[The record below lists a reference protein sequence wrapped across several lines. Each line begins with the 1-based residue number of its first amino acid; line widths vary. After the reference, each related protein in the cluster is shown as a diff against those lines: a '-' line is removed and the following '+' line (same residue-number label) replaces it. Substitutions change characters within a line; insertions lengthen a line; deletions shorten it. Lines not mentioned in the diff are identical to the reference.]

1 MMALANTLMIGLL
14 LRVFYEDI
22 KDRTVTFVVLI
33 TLLLLGGFIHSQHQY
48 IWVFF
53 LSSLLNL
60 SIILTIILILYAYAN
75 YKLKTTLSTV
85 FGLGDTIFFIVMAV
99 SFPTATFLVLFATS
113 LLFSF
118 VIAVLFKKRLKKLIP
133 LAGLQAL
140 YVGLTLAIN
149 QWFHI
154 INLYAV

>member
-1 MMALANTLMIGLL
+1 MALANILMIGLL

-22 KDRTVTFVVLI
+22 KDRKVTFIVLVI
-33 TLLLLGGFIHSQHQY
+33 LLLLGGFIHSQHQNL
-48 IWVFF
+48 WVFF

-60 SIILTIILILYAYAN
+60 SIVLTIILVLYVYAN
-75 YKLKTTLSTV
+75 FKLKTSLSKV
-85 FGLGDTIFFIVMAV
+85 FGLGDAFFFIVMAV

-118 VIAVLFKKRLKKLIP
+118 VIAVLFKKTLKKFIP

-140 YVGLTLAIN
+140 YIGLTLASN
-149 QWFHI
+149 QLFHI
-154 INLYAV
+154 INLYTV

>member
-1 MMALANTLMIGLL
+1 MALANILMIGLL

-22 KDRTVTFVVLI
+22 KDRKITFIVLVI
-33 TLLLLGGFIHSQHQY
+33 LLLLGGFIHSQHQNL
-48 IWVFF
+48 WVFF

-60 SIILTIILILYAYAN
+60 SIVLTIIMVLYVYAN
-75 YKLKTTLSTV
+75 FKLKTSLSKV
-85 FGLGDTIFFIVMAV
+85 FGLGDAFFFIVMAV

-118 VIAVLFKKRLKKLIP
+118 VIAVLFKKTLKKFIP

-140 YVGLTLAIN
+140 YIGLTLASN
-149 QWFHI
+149 QLFHI
-154 INLYAV
+154 INLYTV

>member
-1 MMALANTLMIGLL
+1 MALANILMIGLL

-22 KDRTVTFVVLI
+22 KDRKVTFIVLVI
-33 TLLLLGGFIHSQHQY
+33 LLLLGGFIHSQHQNL
-48 IWVFF
+48 WVFF

-60 SIILTIILILYAYAN
+60 SIVLTIIMVLYVYAN
-75 YKLKTTLSTV
+75 FKLKTSLSKV
-85 FGLGDTIFFIVMAV
+85 FGLGDAFFFIVMAV

-118 VIAVLFKKRLKKLIP
+118 VIAVLFKKTLKKFIP

-140 YVGLTLAIN
+140 YIGLTLASN
-149 QWFHI
+149 QLFHI
-154 INLYAV
+154 INLYTL

>member
-1 MMALANTLMIGLL
+1 MALANILMIGLL

-22 KDRTVTFVVLI
+22 KDRKVTFIVLVI
-33 TLLLLGGFIHSQHQY
+33 SLLLGGFIHSQHQNL
-48 IWVFF
+48 WVFF

-60 SIILTIILILYAYAN
+60 SIVLTIIMVLYVYAN
-75 YKLKTTLSTV
+75 FKLKTSLSKV
-85 FGLGDTIFFIVMAV
+85 FGLGDAFFFIVMAV

-118 VIAVLFKKRLKKLIP
+118 VIAVLFKKTLKKFIP

-140 YVGLTLAIN
+140 YIGLTLASN
-149 QWFHI
+149 QLFHI
-154 INLYAV
+154 INLYTV

>member
-1 MMALANTLMIGLL
+1 MVLANILRIGLL
-14 LRVFYEDI
+14 FFVFYEDL
-22 KDRTVTFVVLI
+22 KDRKVTLIVLVI
-33 TLLLLGGFIHSQHQY
+33 LMLLGGFIHSQHQY
-48 IWVFF
+48 VWVFL

-60 SIILTIILILYAYAN
+60 SIILTIILVLYVYAN
-75 YKLKTTLSTV
+75 FKLKTSLSEG
-85 FGLGDTIFFIVMAV
+85 FGLGDALFFIVMAV
-99 SFPTATFLVLFATS
+99 SFPTATFLVLFPTS

-140 YVGLTLAIN
+140 YLGLALGSN

>member
-1 MMALANTLMIGLL
+1 MMALANILRIGLL
-14 LRVFYEDI
+14 FFVFYEDL
-22 KDRTVTFVVLI
+22 KDRKVTLIVLVI
-33 TLLLLGGFIHSQHQY
+33 LMLLGGFIHSQHQY
-48 IWVFF
+48 IWVFL
-53 LSSLLNL
+53 LSSFLNL
-60 SIILTIILILYAYAN
+60 TIILTIILVLYAYAN
-75 YKLKTTLSTV
+75 FKLKTSLSEG
-85 FGLGDTIFFIVMAV
+85 FGLGDTLFFIVMAV

>member
-1 MMALANTLMIGLL
+1 MALANILMIGLL

-22 KDRTVTFVVLI
+22 KDRKVTFIVLVI
-33 TLLLLGGFIHSQHQY
+33 LLLLGGFIHSQHQNL
-48 IWVFF
+48 WVFF

-60 SIILTIILILYAYAN
+60 SIVLTIIMVLYVYAN
-75 YKLKTTLSTV
+75 FKLKTSLSKV
-85 FGLGDTIFFIVMAV
+85 FGLGDAFFFIVMAV

-118 VIAVLFKKRLKKLIP
+118 VIAVLFKKTLKKCIP

-140 YVGLTLAIN
+140 YIGLTLASN
-149 QWFHI
+149 QLFHI

>member
-1 MMALANTLMIGLL
+1 MALANILMIGLL

-22 KDRTVTFVVLI
+22 KDRKVTFIVLVI
-33 TLLLLGGFIHSQHQY
+33 LLLLGGFIHSQHLNV
-48 IWVFF
+48 WVFL

-60 SIILTIILILYAYAN
+60 SIVLTIILVLYVYAN
-75 YKLKTTLSTV
+75 FKLKTSLSKV
-85 FGLGDTIFFIVMAV
+85 FGLGDALFFIVMAV

-118 VIAVLFKKRLKKLIP
+118 VIAVLFKKTLKKFIP

-140 YVGLTLAIN
+140 YIGLTLASN
-149 QWFHI
+149 QLFHI

>member
-1 MMALANTLMIGLL
+1 MALANILMIGLL

-22 KDRTVTFVVLI
+22 KDRKVTFIVLI
-33 TLLLLGGFIHSQHQY
+33 ILLLLGGFIHSQHLNV
-48 IWVFF
+48 WVFL

-60 SIILTIILILYAYAN
+60 IITIILVLYVYAN
-75 YKLKTTLSTV
+75 FKLKTSLSKV
-85 FGLGDTIFFIVMAV
+85 FGLGDALFFIVMAV

-118 VIAVLFKKRLKKLIP
+118 VIAVLFKKTLKKFIP

-140 YVGLTLAIN
+140 YIGLTLASN
-149 QWFHI
+149 QLFHI

>member
-1 MMALANTLMIGLL
+1 MALANILMIGLL

-22 KDRTVTFVVLI
+22 KDRKVTFIVLVI
-33 TLLLLGGFIHSQHQY
+33 LLLLGGFIHSQHQNL
-48 IWVFF
+48 WVFF

-60 SIILTIILILYAYAN
+60 SIVLTIILVLYVYAN
-75 YKLKTTLSTV
+75 FKLKTSLSKV
-85 FGLGDTIFFIVMAV
+85 FGLGDAFFFIVMAV

-118 VIAVLFKKRLKKLIP
+118 VIAVLFKKTLKKFIP

-140 YVGLTLAIN
+140 YIGLALASN
-149 QWFHI
+149 QLFHI

>member
-1 MMALANTLMIGLL
+1 MALANILMIGLL

-22 KDRTVTFVVLI
+22 KDRKVTFIVLI
-33 TLLLLGGFIHSQHQY
+33 ILLLLGGFIHSQHQNL
-48 IWVFF
+48 WVFF

-60 SIILTIILILYAYAN
+60 SIVLTIILVLYVYAN
-75 YKLKTTLSTV
+75 FKLKTSLSKV
-85 FGLGDTIFFIVMAV
+85 FGLGDALFFIVMAV

-118 VIAVLFKKRLKKLIP
+118 VIAVLFKKTLKKFIP

-140 YVGLTLAIN
+140 YIGLTLASN
-149 QWFHI
+149 QLFHI
-154 INLYAV
+154 INLYTV

>member
-1 MMALANTLMIGLL
+1 MALANILMIGLL

-22 KDRTVTFVVLI
+22 KDRKVTFIVLVI
-33 TLLLLGGFIHSQHQY
+33 LLLLGGFIHSQHQNL
-48 IWVFF
+48 WVFF

-60 SIILTIILILYAYAN
+60 SIVLTIIMVLYVYAN
-75 YKLKTTLSTV
+75 FKLKTSLSKV
-85 FGLGDTIFFIVMAV
+85 FGLGDAFFFIVMAV

-118 VIAVLFKKRLKKLIP
+118 VIAVLFKKTLKKFIP

-140 YVGLTLAIN
+140 YIGLTLASN
-149 QWFHI
+149 QLFHI

>member
-1 MMALANTLMIGLL
+1 MALANILMIGLL

-22 KDRTVTFVVLI
+22 KDRKVTFIVLVI
-33 TLLLLGGFIHSQHQY
+33 LLLLGGFIHSQHQNL
-48 IWVFF
+48 WVFF

-60 SIILTIILILYAYAN
+60 SIVLTIILVLYVYAN
-75 YKLKTTLSTV
+75 FKLKTSLSKV
-85 FGLGDTIFFIVMAV
+85 FGLGDAFFFIVMAV

-118 VIAVLFKKRLKKLIP
+118 VIAVLFKKTLKKFIP

-140 YVGLTLAIN
+140 YIGLTLASN
-149 QWFHI
+149 QLFHI

>member
-1 MMALANTLMIGLL
+1 MALANILMIGLL

-22 KDRTVTFVVLI
+22 KDRKVTFIVLVI
-33 TLLLLGGFIHSQHQY
+33 LLLLGGFIHSQHQNL
-48 IWVFF
+48 WVFF

-60 SIILTIILILYAYAN
+60 SIVLTIIMVLYVYAN
-75 YKLKTTLSTV
+75 FKLKTSLSKV
-85 FGLGDTIFFIVMAV
+85 FGLGDAFFFIVIAV

-118 VIAVLFKKRLKKLIP
+118 VIAVLFKKTLKKFIP

-140 YVGLTLAIN
+140 YIGLTLASN
-149 QWFHI
+149 QLFHI
-154 INLYAV
+154 INLYTV

>member
-1 MMALANTLMIGLL
+1 MALANILMIGLL

-22 KDRTVTFVVLI
+22 KDRKVTFIVLI
-33 TLLLLGGFIHSQHQY
+33 ILLLLGGFIHSQHLNA
-48 IWVFF
+48 WVFL

-60 SIILTIILILYAYAN
+60 SIVLTIIMVLYVYAN
-75 YKLKTTLSTV
+75 FKLKTSLSKV
-85 FGLGDTIFFIVMAV
+85 FGLGDALFFIVMAV

-118 VIAVLFKKRLKKLIP
+118 VIAVLFKKTLKKFIP

-140 YVGLTLAIN
+140 YIGLTLASN
-149 QWFHI
+149 QLFHI

>member
-1 MMALANTLMIGLL
+1 MALANILMIGLL

-22 KDRTVTFVVLI
+22 KDRKVTFIVLVI
-33 TLLLLGGFIHSQHQY
+33 LLLLGGFIHSQHQNL
-48 IWVFF
+48 WVFF

-60 SIILTIILILYAYAN
+60 SIVLTIIMVLYVYAN
-75 YKLKTTLSTV
+75 FKLKTSLSKV
-85 FGLGDTIFFIVMAV
+85 FGLGDALFFIVMAV

-118 VIAVLFKKRLKKLIP
+118 VIAVLFKKTLKKFIP

-140 YVGLTLAIN
+140 YIGLTLASN
-149 QWFHI
+149 QLFHI
-154 INLYAV
+154 INLYTV

>member
-1 MMALANTLMIGLL
+1 MALANILMIGLL

-22 KDRTVTFVVLI
+22 KDRKVTFIVLVI
-33 TLLLLGGFIHSQHQY
+33 LLLLGGFIHSQHQNL
-48 IWVFF
+48 WVFF

-60 SIILTIILILYAYAN
+60 SIVLTIIMVLYVYAN
-75 YKLKTTLSTV
+75 FKLKTSLSKV
-85 FGLGDTIFFIVMAV
+85 FGLGDAFFFIVMAV

-118 VIAVLFKKRLKKLIP
+118 VIAVLFKKTLKKFIP

-140 YVGLTLAIN
+140 YIGLTLASN
-149 QWFHI
+149 QLFHI
-154 INLYAV
+154 INLYTV

>member
-1 MMALANTLMIGLL
+1 MVLANILRIGLL
-14 LRVFYEDI
+14 FFVFYEDL
-22 KDRTVTFVVLI
+22 KDRKVTLIVLVVLM
-33 TLLLLGGFIHSQHQY
+33 LLGGFIHSQHQY
-48 IWVFF
+48 IWVFL

-60 SIILTIILILYAYAN
+60 SIILTIILVLYVYAN
-75 YKLKTTLSTV
+75 FKLKTSLSEG
-85 FGLGDTIFFIVMAV
+85 FGLGDALFFIVMAV

-140 YVGLTLAIN
+140 YLGLALVSN

>member
-1 MMALANTLMIGLL
+1 MALANILMIGLL

-22 KDRTVTFVVLI
+22 KDRKVTFIVLVI
-33 TLLLLGGFIHSQHQY
+33 LLLLGGFIHSQHQNL
-48 IWVFF
+48 WVFF

-60 SIILTIILILYAYAN
+60 SIVLTIILVLYVYAN
-75 YKLKTTLSTV
+75 FKLKTSLSKV
-85 FGLGDTIFFIVMAV
+85 FGLGDALFFIVMAV

-118 VIAVLFKKRLKKLIP
+118 VIAVLFKKTLKKFIP

-140 YVGLTLAIN
+140 YIGLTLASN
-149 QWFHI
+149 QLFHI
-154 INLYAV
+154 INLYTV

>member
-1 MMALANTLMIGLL
+1 MALANILMIGLL

-22 KDRTVTFVVLI
+22 KDRKVTFIVLI
-33 TLLLLGGFIHSQHQY
+33 ILLLLGGFIHSQHQNL
-48 IWVFF
+48 WVFF

-60 SIILTIILILYAYAN
+60 SIVLTIIMVLYVYAN
-75 YKLKTTLSTV
+75 FKLKTSLSKV
-85 FGLGDTIFFIVMAV
+85 FGLGDAFFFIVMAV

-118 VIAVLFKKRLKKLIP
+118 VIAVLFKKTLKKFIP

-140 YVGLTLAIN
+140 YIGLTLASN
-149 QWFHI
+149 QLFHI
-154 INLYAV
+154 INLYTV

>member
-1 MMALANTLMIGLL
+1 MSLANILMIGLL

-22 KDRTVTFVVLI
+22 KDRKVTFIVLVI
-33 TLLLLGGFIHSQHQY
+33 LLLLGGFIHSQHQNL
-48 IWVFF
+48 WVFF

-60 SIILTIILILYAYAN
+60 SIVLTIIMVLYVYAN
-75 YKLKTTLSTV
+75 FKLKTSLSKV
-85 FGLGDTIFFIVMAV
+85 FGLGDAFFFIVMAV

-118 VIAVLFKKRLKKLIP
+118 VIAVLFKKTLKKFIP

-140 YVGLTLAIN
+140 YIGLTLASN
-149 QWFHI
+149 QLFHI
-154 INLYAV
+154 INLYTV

>member
-1 MMALANTLMIGLL
+1 MALANILMIGLL

-22 KDRTVTFVVLI
+22 KDRKVTFIVLVI
-33 TLLLLGGFIHSQHQY
+33 LLLLGGFIHSQHQNL
-48 IWVFF
+48 WVFF

-60 SIILTIILILYAYAN
+60 SIVLTIIMVLYVYAN
-75 YKLKTTLSTV
+75 FKLKTSLSKV
-85 FGLGDTIFFIVMAV
+85 FGLGDALFFIVMAV

-118 VIAVLFKKRLKKLIP
+118 VIAVLFKKTLKKFIP

-140 YVGLTLAIN
+140 YIGLALASN
-149 QWFHI
+149 QLFHI

>member
-1 MMALANTLMIGLL
+1 MVLANILRIGLL
-14 LRVFYEDI
+14 FFVFYEDL
-22 KDRTVTFVVLI
+22 KDRKVTLIVLVVLM
-33 TLLLLGGFIHSQHQY
+33 LLGGFIHSQHQY
-48 IWVFF
+48 VWVFL

-60 SIILTIILILYAYAN
+60 SIILTIILVLYVYAN
-75 YKLKTTLSTV
+75 FKLKTSLSV
-85 FGLGDTIFFIVMAV
+85 GFGLGDALFFIVMAV
-99 SFPTATFLVLFATS
+99 SFPTATFLVLFPAS

-118 VIAVLFKKRLKKLIP
+118 VIAVFFKKRFKKLIP

-140 YVGLTLAIN
+140 YLGLTLVSN

>member
-1 MMALANTLMIGLL
+1 MALANILMIGLL

-22 KDRTVTFVVLI
+22 KDRKVTFIVLI
-33 TLLLLGGFIHSQHQY
+33 ILLLLGGFIHSQHLNA
-48 IWVFF
+48 WVFL

-60 SIILTIILILYAYAN
+60 SIVLTIILVLYVYAN
-75 YKLKTTLSTV
+75 FKLKTSLSKV
-85 FGLGDTIFFIVMAV
+85 FGLGDALFFIVMAV

-118 VIAVLFKKRLKKLIP
+118 VIAVLFKKTLKKFIP

-140 YVGLTLAIN
+140 YIGLTLASN
-149 QWFHI
+149 QLFHI

>member
-1 MMALANTLMIGLL
+1 MALANILMIGLL

-22 KDRTVTFVVLI
+22 KDRKVTFIVLVI
-33 TLLLLGGFIHSQHQY
+33 LLLLGGFIHSQHQNV
-48 IWVFF
+48 WVFL

-60 SIILTIILILYAYAN
+60 SIVLTIILVLYAYAN
-75 YKLKTTLSTV
+75 FKLKTSLSKV
-85 FGLGDTIFFIVMAV
+85 FGLGDAFFFIVMAV

-118 VIAVLFKKRLKKLIP
+118 VIAVLFKKTLKKIIP

-140 YVGLTLAIN
+140 YLGLTLASN